1 MTENKKAGSAICGIC
16 PRRCHLHPG
25 QYGFCRARKNENGLI
40 TCDNY
45 GRIVSL
51 ALDPIEK
58 KPLKHFRPGSMI
70 LSAGSYGCNLLCP
83 FCQNHRLSMASREDI
98 PWEYISPDKI
108 TETAQNLKARGN
120 IGVAFTYNE
129 PLISYEYVYDCS
141 RSLKKKS
148 MSPVLVTNGYI
159 CEDPLKKLLPFI
171 DAMNIDLKG
180 FTKDFYN
187 RIGGDLETVK
197 SSIMLAS
204 EFCHIEI
211 STLVIP
217 GMNDSHDEMEKLS
230 SWLASIDKDI
240 PLHVS
245 RFFPRYKMSQKDP
258 TPVKSIYELADT
270 ARKHLKYVH
279 TGNC

>member
-25 QYGFCRARKNENGLI
+25 QYGFCRARKNESGLI

-108 TETAQNLKARGN
+108 TETAQNLKDRGN

-141 RSLKKKS
+141 ISLKKKS

-159 CEDPLKKLLPFI
+159 CEDPLKKLLPLI
-171 DAMNIDLKG
+171 DAMNIDLKA
-180 FTKDFYN
+180 FTKGFYYK
-187 RIGGDLETVK
+187 IGGDLETVK
-197 SSIMLAS
+197 RSIMLAS

-211 STLVIP
+211 TSLVIP
-217 GMNDSHDEMEKLS
+217 GMNDSHDEMEKMS
-230 SWLASIDKDI
+230 SWLAGIRKDI

-245 RFFPRYKMSQKDP
+245 RFFPRYEMSYKDP

-270 ARKHLKYVH
+270 ARKHLKYVY